1 MSKYLQNI
9 VSLTKEKPSKKAA
22 AAKKVTGSKKARKK
36 TQEK

>member
-9 VSLTKEKPSKKAA
+9 VSLTKEKPSKKAST
-22 AAKKVTGSKKARKK
+22 AKKVTGSKKARKK